1 VRKPHDVLLVR
12 RIESLGESCGGRHL
26 LKWSGCFYLRNK
38 RTSGAWQTTGGLAEE
53 HEPEGEKD
61 EGEKENGLAVHLY

>member
-1 VRKPHDVLLVR
+1 
-12 RIESLGESCGGRHL
+12 